1 MHRMLPLIVFFCNCL
16 AILLIFI
23 QQPIFA
29 FTPGVTSVKGH
40 GSTTN
45 SNTSTKRNFI
55 EEARKNVFEAVT
67 GRLRVTTDGLKFN
80 VPVPDL
86 RVIKERRL
94 RDYQKRGAPI
104 ASSFVPN
111 EYSPHPLLRN
121 QHLQTI
127 LGVFVR
133 DFPGIAYVEKSNA
146 LQELLPVGKAVLES
160 LPEISGVRSKES
172 ECDYWDKR
180 EKFNTPDGD
189 FFHVDYKFQDIDI
202 EGGGEGMVVII
213 HGLES
218 NSNSSLCQNMARAYQ
233 EINMDV
239 ACINFRGCCGNPNDT
254 VYQYHAGFT
263 DDVMVFLDQWA
274 KRNKEQ
280 RPLYI
285 TGFSLG
291 ANVALKLLGDLSMD
305 AVDKYNIRGA
315 AVSGAPF
322 SLHHHWRQLI
332 DYDFHRIVYAGSVLK
347 SMKKKV
353 QYITDRFFDG
363 DTNHGL
369 FDYSKCMNAKT
380 ISEIE
385 DAMIA
390 PLYGF
395 QDRFE
400 YYDKSASLP
409 VIDRIAVPT
418 FVLNAK
424 DDPFFNPDHF
434 PWEKDCEI
442 GGLAPIKLVRTE
454 NGGHLGHLFHCI
466 DSGISKPV
474 SSFAP
479 MELARFL
486 SHVQRNMK

>member
-1 MHRMLPLIVFFCNCL
+1 MQRICYWTI
-16 AILLIFI
+16 ILFIFI
-23 QQPIFA
+23 HQPVFA
-29 FTPGVTSVKGH
+29 FTPGVNSIKVKG
-40 GSTTN
+40 SNTN
-45 SNTSTKRNFI
+45 SKTSTKRNFI
-55 EEARKNVFEAVT
+55 EEARKNVFGVVT
-67 GRLRVTTDGLKFN
+67 ERLRVKDGLKFN

-86 RVIKERRL
+86 RIIKERRL
-94 RDYQKRGAPI
+94 REYQSRGVPI

-111 EYSPHPLLRN
+111 EYNPHPLLRN

-146 LQELLPVGKAVLES
+146 LLELLPVGKAVLEA
-160 LPEISGVRSKES
+160 LPEISGIRPKES

-189 FFHVDYKFQDIDI
+189 FFHVDYKFQDADI

-233 EINMDV
+233 QINMDV

-263 DDVMVFLDQWA
+263 DDVLIFLDQWA
-274 KRNKEQ
+274 KRNTDKKK
-280 RPLYI
+280 PLYI

-305 AVDKYNIRGA
+305 AVDKYNIQGA

-332 DYDFHRIVYAGSVLK
+332 DYDFNRIVYAGSVLR

-363 DTNHGL
+363 ETNHNI
-369 FDYSKCMNAKT
+369 FDYSKCMSAET
-380 ISEIE
+380 IAEIE

-395 QDRFE
+395 QDRFD

-442 GGLAPIKLVRTE
+442 GGLAPIKLMRTE
-454 NGGHLGHLFHCI
+454 NGGHLGHLFHYT
-466 DSGISKPV
+466 DSGSTSRPV

-486 SHVQRNMK
+486 AHIHCAT